1 MGSLI
6 ASTVSLPSASRIFA
20 ICCARNKGT
29 TMRGERR
36 IEPISSHRH
45 RRPPTEPSATGLAV
59 VAAMTITKAIT
70 IKRGS
75 VPRLTCRSALHM
87 GAFTSCG

>member
-1 MGSLI
+1 
-6 ASTVSLPSASRIFA
+6 
-20 ICCARNKGT
+20 
-29 TMRGERR
+29 
-36 IEPISSHRH
+36 
-45 RRPPTEPSATGLAV
+45 
-59 VAAMTITKAIT
+59 MTITKAIT